1 MRYLSALCAGALV
14 AACCSSAS
22 AQLVVGTTS
31 TATTNGACFYI
42 DVNTNAV
49 STLWNSAANKKVNG
63 LAADPASG
71 RLYAN
76 DAARLNYWNYG
87 SVGTAPTL
95 IAGMYRTTDNVTFT
109 ATGVDG
115 LAFAN
120 NKLYAATSFASTTY
134 KRGIYQVATT
144 SDGASPTPHCVMTPL
159 WVDPSATGTLAT
171 GGLEYNPADNLFYF
185 TNTAT
190 GGIWTPGIFT
200 VDAFGSGT
208 VTKMMD
214 FPAGHTH
221 VDGLAIG
228 GGKLW
233 MTEQDPANSRINILP
248 YDMSTSTLGDPIYL
262 PLVDAT
268 QRASGAAWAPGA
280 FPTPGAAGLFGIA
293 GAGLLR
299 RRRTA

>member
-22 AQLVVGTTS
+22 AQLVFGTTT
-31 TATTNGACFYI
+31 TATTNGSCFYL
-42 DVNTNAV
+42 DVNTNTV
-49 STLWNSAANKKVNG
+49 STLWNSATNKKVNG
-63 LAADPASG
+63 LAADPANG

-76 DAARLNYWNYG
+76 DAARLNFWNYG
-87 SVGTAPTL
+87 NVGTTPTL
-95 IAGMYRTTDNVTFT
+95 IAGMYRTNGTTFS

-115 LAFAN
+115 LTFAN
-120 NKLYAATSFASTTY
+120 GTLYGVTSFASSTFQ
-134 KRGIYQVATT
+134 RGIYSINTVP
-144 SDGASPTPHCVMTPL
+144 DASSRCIMTPVWTDNSGIL
-159 WVDPSATGTLAT
+159 ST
-171 GGLEYNPADNLFYF
+171 GGLEFNPADNLFYF
-185 TNTAT
+185 TQSADNTAT
-190 GGIWTPGIFT
+190 GGTWTPGIFT

-208 VTKMMD
+208 VTKIMS

-233 MTEQDPANSRINILP
+233 MTEQDPTNSRINIIP
-248 YDMSTSTLGDPIYL
+248 YDFATQTIGTILTV
-262 PLVDAT
+262 PLTDAT